1 MTHADKPTLS
11 SRRAR
16 LALSTVALM
25 LAYGLTPSECFGT
38 KSTSSRSRTDTRRF
52 FRTLDDPLEV
62 DAGGVASTLFNNAFL
77 PRRAPSSNN
86 SKMPTWLSHSEGHL
100 YEQNMGR
107 LHEAMMNSFF
117 TEKEA
122 LKVAYA
128 IEDAAQGDK
137 NKMAGAA
144 EFCLIV
150 VESTEMGIS
159 ALIAAAFHYCSCVS
173 ARERSLLLPPG
184 IMTNSVIWEQSL
196 TTPGIEAFGKV
207 VVDIAQD
214 AARLKKLEMVA
225 STVVQNSGNNS
236 RVSTYSR
243 DAENLR
249 KLLLTE
255 LKDWRSL
262 AIRSA
267 ACLYRLRG
275 IIKANSPELTLEAV
289 RVSRE
294 AMHIYAQLASRLG
307 MHRLKSELEDAA
319 FQILYRR
326 QYERVTSLSSKAYVK
341 NSALYQRRGLNV
353 GESMKKVLDEVAS
366 EMTEMLEN
374 DIEFNR
380 LTKSFSVTARVK
392 EPYSMWK
399 KMLRQRA
406 GHVLEVPDAMAL
418 RVVLEAKKLTPDED
432 NEVTR
437 ARERA
442 LCYYA
447 QKRCTQRWRPLASNP
462 RFKDYIENPK
472 ANGYQS
478 LHYTATTT
486 WSGEEWNLEIQ
497 VRSAEMHRVAEFG
510 LASHWE
516 YKAQKTKKS
525 QPFTVSIS
533 QQEKGAADDHSSD
546 AYLRSLQEWHWQQR
560 GAAKAPQT
568 NAEPVMSEDDVESK
582 ERAARIRAR
591 MQRLQPYIE
600 ALTAAQSDLV
610 RQNVFVFLA
619 QSENSTGTVVALPA
633 GACVLDALRE
643 GERRFS
649 MRFPWREEDLALV
662 SHNGVAAS
670 VTSKLRNGDILSV
683 PSVSM

>member
-1 MTHADKPTLS
+1 MTHAHKPSHS

-16 LALSTVALM
+16 LALSTVTLM

-38 KSTSSRSRTDTRRF
+38 KTIGQRVRPESRRY
-52 FRTLDDPLEV
+52 FRTLDESLEV
-62 DAGGVASTLFNNAFL
+62 ESGVASTLFNNAFL
-77 PRRAPSSNN
+77 PRRSSAPTDSR
-86 SKMPTWLSHSEGHL
+86 MPTWLSHSEGHL
-100 YEQNMGR
+100 YERNMAR

-122 LKVAYA
+122 MKVAYA
-128 IEDAAQGDK
+128 IEEAASGDK

-150 VESTEMGIS
+150 VESTEMGLS

-173 ARERSLLLPPG
+173 ARERSMLLPEG
-184 IMTNSVIWEQSL
+184 ILTSSVVWEQSL
-196 TTPGIEAFGKV
+196 ITAGVESFGKV

-225 STVVQNSGNNS
+225 SMVVQNSGNNS
-236 RVSTYSR
+236 RVSPYSR

-255 LKDWRSL
+255 VKDWRSL

-275 IIKANSPELTLEAV
+275 ILKTNSPDLTLEAV

-294 AMHIYAQLASRLG
+294 ALYIYAQLASRLG

-353 GESMKKVLDEVAS
+353 GESMQQVLDEVAN
-366 EMTEMLEN
+366 EMTEMLE
-374 DIEFNR
+374 DDAEFKR
-380 LTKSFSVTARVK
+380 LTKNFSVTARVK

-432 NEVTR
+432 GEVTR

-442 LCYYA
+442 LCYYV
-447 QKRCTQRWRPLASNP
+447 QKRCTQRWRASASNP
-462 RFKDYIENPK
+462 RFKDYIERPK

-478 LHYTATTT
+478 LHYTAVTT
-486 WSGEEWNLEIQ
+486 WSGEDWTLEIQ

-516 YKAQKTKKS
+516 YKAQKKSKQS
-525 QPFTVSIS
+525 QPFTVSIA
-533 QQEKGAADDHSSD
+533 QQEKGTTEDHSSD
-546 AYLRSLQEWHWQQR
+546 AYLRSLQEWHWQQH
-560 GAAKAPQT
+560 GGAKAPSS
-568 NAEPVMSEDDVESK
+568 NPEPLMSEDDVESK

-591 MQRLQPYIE
+591 TQRLQPYIE

-619 QSENSTGTVVALPA
+619 QSENSTGSVVALPA

-649 MRFPWREEDLALV
+649 MRFPWKEEDLALV

-683 PSVSM
+683 PGVSM